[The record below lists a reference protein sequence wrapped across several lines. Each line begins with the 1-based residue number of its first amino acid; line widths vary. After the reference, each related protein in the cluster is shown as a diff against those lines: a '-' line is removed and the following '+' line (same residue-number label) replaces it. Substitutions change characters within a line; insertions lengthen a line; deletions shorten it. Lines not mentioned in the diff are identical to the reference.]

1 MRKPCPPASN
11 NGFAH
16 QQGLRHLC
24 HPFSR
29 PPRMFR
35 DLYDYLYHLAPTG
48 GIPLKG
54 TGIVVAL
61 ALILSHGWALNN
73 TAKTQA
79 FLKAFPRTYSWGVI
93 LLTIDFIWSEFALVN
108 MDMGEFF
115 NMRDKFMMI
124 VAGGY
129 IAVLIY
135 VKEFLAVRAL
145 GALLL
150 LVAGPVL
157 TAAFLQPQ
165 TSRLLLPI
173 LAYVWIIVGMFFI
186 GMPFLM
192 RDWVNNLI
200 SKPQRW
206 NLAVYG
212 GIAYGA
218 VLLIAALLYY

>member
-1 MRKPCPPASN
+1 M
-11 NGFAH
+11 FA
-16 QQGLRHLC
+16 
-24 HPFSR
+24 
-29 PPRMFR
+29 
-35 DLYDYLYHLAPTG
+35 DLYDYLYHQNPTG

-61 ALILSHGWALNN
+61 ALILSHVWALKNSV
-73 TAKTQA
+73 KTQA
-79 FLKAFPRTYSWGVI
+79 FLKSFPRAFHWGVI
-93 LLTIDFIWSEFALVN
+93 LLTIDVIWSVFALSN

-115 NMRDKFMMI
+115 NMRRTFIMI
-124 VAGGY
+124 TIGGY
-129 IAVLIY
+129 VAVLVY

-145 GALLL
+145 GALML

-173 LAYVWIIVGMFFI
+173 LAYVWIIVGMYFI

-192 RDWVNNLI
+192 RDWINWLLA
-200 SKPQRW
+200 KPQRW
-206 NLAVYG
+206 NLATYS

-218 VLLIAALLYY
+218 LLLVAALLFY

>member
-1 MRKPCPPASN
+1 M
-11 NGFAH
+11 FA
-16 QQGLRHLC
+16 
-24 HPFSR
+24 
-29 PPRMFR
+29 
-35 DLYDYLYHLAPTG
+35 DLYDYLYHQAPTG

-61 ALILSHGWALNN
+61 GLIASHVWALKNKD
-73 TAKTQA
+73 KTQA
-79 FLKAFPRTYSWGVI
+79 FLKAFPRTYTWGAI
-93 LLTIDFIWSEFALVN
+93 LLTLDFLWAEFMLAN

-115 NMRDKFMMI
+115 TMRSNFMYI

-129 IAVLIY
+129 FAVLFY
-135 VKEFLAVRAL
+135 MKEFLAVRAL
-145 GALLL
+145 GSLML

-192 RDWVNNLI
+192 RDWVNALLAK
-200 SKPQRW
+200 SQRW

-212 GIAYGA
+212 GIAYGV
-218 VLLIAALLYY
+218 VLLVAAILFY

>member
-1 MRKPCPPASN
+1 
-11 NGFAH
+11 
-16 QQGLRHLC
+16 
-24 HPFSR
+24 
-29 PPRMFR
+29 MFR

-192 RDWVNNLI
+192 RDWVNTLI

-206 NLAVYG
+206 NLAVYS
-212 GIAYGA
+212 GIAYGI
-218 VLLIAALLYY
+218 VLLAAAILFY

>member
-1 MRKPCPPASN
+1 
-11 NGFAH
+11 
-16 QQGLRHLC
+16 
-24 HPFSR
+24 
-29 PPRMFR
+29 MFR

-192 RDWVNNLI
+192 RDWVNTLI

-212 GIAYGA
+212 GIAYGI
-218 VLLIAALLYY
+218 VLLAAAILFY

>member
-1 MRKPCPPASN
+1 
-11 NGFAH
+11 
-16 QQGLRHLC
+16 
-24 HPFSR
+24 
-29 PPRMFR
+29 MFP

-61 ALILSHGWALNN
+61 ALILSHVWVLKN

-93 LLTIDFIWSEFALVN
+93 LLTIDFLWAEFALVN

-115 NMRDKFMMI
+115 TMRDKFMMI

-129 IAVLIY
+129 VAVLLY

-145 GALLL
+145 GSLML

-165 TSRLLLPI
+165 TSRLLIPI
-173 LAYVWIIVGMFFI
+173 LAYAWIIIGMFFI

-192 RDWVNNLI
+192 RDWVNTFI
-200 SKPQRW
+200 AKPQRW
-206 NLAVYG
+206 NLAIYG
-212 GIAYGA
+212 GISYGI
-218 VLLIAALLYY
+218 VLLAAAILFY

>member
-1 MRKPCPPASN
+1 
-11 NGFAH
+11 
-16 QQGLRHLC
+16 
-24 HPFSR
+24 
-29 PPRMFR
+29 MFR

-61 ALILSHGWALNN
+61 ALILSHGWALKN

-79 FLKAFPRTYSWGVI
+79 FLKAFPRTYFWGVI
-93 LLTIDFIWSEFALVN
+93 LLTIDFLWAEFALVN

-129 IAVLIY
+129 VAVLIY

-145 GALLL
+145 GSLML

-192 RDWVNNLI
+192 RDWVNVLI
-200 SKPQRW
+200 AKPQRW

-212 GIAYGA
+212 GIAYGI
-218 VLLIAALLYY
+218 VLLAAAILFY

>member
-1 MRKPCPPASN
+1 
-11 NGFAH
+11 
-16 QQGLRHLC
+16 
-24 HPFSR
+24 
-29 PPRMFR
+29 MFR

-173 LAYVWIIVGMFFI
+173 LAYAWIIGGMFFI

-200 SKPQRW
+200 AKPQRW

-212 GIAYGA
+212 GIAYGI
-218 VLLIAALLYY
+218 VLLAAAILFY

>member
-1 MRKPCPPASN
+1 
-11 NGFAH
+11 
-16 QQGLRHLC
+16 
-24 HPFSR
+24 
-29 PPRMFR
+29 MFR

-93 LLTIDFIWSEFALVN
+93 LLTIDFLWSEFALVN

-129 IAVLIY
+129 VAVLIY

-145 GALLL
+145 GSLLL
-150 LVAGPVL
+150 LIAGPVL

-192 RDWVNNLI
+192 RDWVNTLI

-212 GIAYGA
+212 GIAYGF
-218 VLLIAALLYY
+218 VLLAAAFLYY

>member
-1 MRKPCPPASN
+1 
-11 NGFAH
+11 
-16 QQGLRHLC
+16 
-24 HPFSR
+24 
-29 PPRMFR
+29 MFR

-93 LLTIDFIWSEFALVN
+93 LLTIDFLWSEFALVN

-129 IAVLIY
+129 VAVLIY

-157 TAAFLQPQ
+157 TAAFLQPPV
-165 TSRLLLPI
+165 SRLLIPI

-192 RDWVNNLI
+192 RDWVNALI

-212 GIAYGA
+212 GIAYGI
-218 VLLIAALLYY
+218 VLLACAILFY

>member
-1 MRKPCPPASN
+1 
-11 NGFAH
+11 
-16 QQGLRHLC
+16 
-24 HPFSR
+24 
-29 PPRMFR
+29 MFP

-61 ALILSHGWALNN
+61 ALILSHAWALKN

-79 FLKAFPRTYSWGVI
+79 FLKAFPRNYSWGVI
-93 LLTIDFIWSEFALVN
+93 LLTIDFLWAEFALVN

-115 NMRDKFMMI
+115 TMRDKFMMI

-129 IAVLIY
+129 VAVLLY

-145 GALLL
+145 GSLML

-165 TSRLLLPI
+165 TSRLLIPI
-173 LAYVWIIVGMFFI
+173 LAYAWIIIGMFFI

-192 RDWVNNLI
+192 RDWVNTLI
-200 SKPQRW
+200 AKPQRW
-206 NLAVYG
+206 NLAIYG
-212 GIAYGA
+212 GIAYGI
-218 VLLIAALLYY
+218 VLLATAILFY

>member
-1 MRKPCPPASN
+1 
-11 NGFAH
+11 
-16 QQGLRHLC
+16 
-24 HPFSR
+24 
-29 PPRMFR
+29 MFR

-129 IAVLIY
+129 VAVLIY
-135 VKEFLAVRAL
+135 VKEFLSVRAL

-157 TAAFLQPQ
+157 SAAFLQPQ

-173 LAYVWIIVGMFFI
+173 LAYVWIIVGMFYI

-192 RDWVNNLI
+192 RDWVNILI

>member
-1 MRKPCPPASN
+1 
-11 NGFAH
+11 
-16 QQGLRHLC
+16 
-24 HPFSR
+24 
-29 PPRMFR
+29 MFR

-165 TSRLLLPI
+165 TSRLLIPI
-173 LAYVWIIVGMFFI
+173 LAYAWIIIGMFFI

-192 RDWVNNLI
+192 RDWVNSLI

-206 NLAVYG
+206 NLAVYS

-218 VLLIAALLYY
+218 VLLAAAFLYY

>member
-1 MRKPCPPASN
+1 
-11 NGFAH
+11 
-16 QQGLRHLC
+16 
-24 HPFSR
+24 
-29 PPRMFR
+29 MFR

-48 GIPLKG
+48 GIPLQG

-61 ALILSHGWALNN
+61 ALILSHGWALKN

-79 FLKAFPRTYSWGVI
+79 FLKAFPRTYAWGVI

-129 IAVLIY
+129 VAVLIY

-173 LAYVWIIVGMFFI
+173 LAYAWIIIGMFFI

-192 RDWVNNLI
+192 RDWVNSLI

-212 GIAYGA
+212 GIAYGI
-218 VLLIAALLYY
+218 VLLAAAILFY

>member
-1 MRKPCPPASN
+1 
-11 NGFAH
+11 
-16 QQGLRHLC
+16 
-24 HPFSR
+24 
-29 PPRMFR
+29 MFR

-129 IAVLIY
+129 VAVLIY
-135 VKEFLAVRAL
+135 VKEFLSVRAL

-157 TAAFLQPQ
+157 SAAFLQPQ

-173 LAYVWIIVGMFFI
+173 LAYAWIIVGMFFI

-192 RDWVNNLI
+192 RDWVNILI

-212 GIAYGA
+212 GIAYGF
-218 VLLIAALLYY
+218 VLLAAAFLYY